1 MSPGPVENIAVYTI
15 DLPRKS
21 NGKVDFSSSDH
32 SIQLLKHLKRALL
45 KNDDDIVLNTRNRD
59 EFVGLPSAATL
70 YFDEE
75 VNGDYL
81 WIHFDYETG
90 TIDELRYWYGQTKP
104 YGENYK
110 SYFLYP
116 RYTYKLIRIG
126 KIEIY
131 FDKRI
136 GGVVITKD
144 EYWWP
149 EDTEE
154 TPLDALRRLTL
165 RF

>member
-1 MSPGPVENIAVYTI
+1 MSPGPVESTAVYTI

-21 NGKVDFSSSDH
+21 NGKIDFSSSDH
-32 SIQLLKHLKRALL
+32 SVQLLKHLKRALL

-70 YFDEE
+70 EFDEE
-75 VNGDYL
+75 VNGDHAL
-81 WIHFDYETG
+81 WIHFDYETE
-90 TIDELRYWYGQTKP
+90 TIDELHYWYGPKP
-104 YGENYK
+104 YSGNFKTYH
-110 SYFLYP
+110 L
-116 RYTYKLIRIG
+116 RRLTYKLIRIG
-126 KIEIY
+126 KVEIY
-131 FDKRI
+131 FKR
-136 GGVVITKD
+136 GVGVVISKRGN
-144 EYWWP
+144 WWP